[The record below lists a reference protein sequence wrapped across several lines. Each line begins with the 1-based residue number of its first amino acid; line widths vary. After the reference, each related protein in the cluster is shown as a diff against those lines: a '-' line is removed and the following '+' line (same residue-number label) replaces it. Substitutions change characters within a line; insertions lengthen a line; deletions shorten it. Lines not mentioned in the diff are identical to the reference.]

1 MRVLATSLLSLLILT
16 AAASPPPPQEPP
28 LSAISPAE
36 KLDRLFVQL
45 KRTRDASDAQQ
56 ISSEIWAVWGSSGSA
71 TVDLLVRSA
80 DAAIEKKQ
88 YAVALDN
95 LDEAIGLKPSYA
107 EAWNKRA
114 TLHFKTGNYERSMAD
129 IAQVLA
135 REPRHF
141 GALSGMAAILQ
152 SSGRDAASLAVWDK
166 VLDLYP
172 ANRAAQSQVRLL
184 SEKLAGSKT

>member
-1 MRVLATSLLSLLILT
+1 MRFLATSLLSLLILT

-45 KRTRDASDAQQ
+45 KRTRDASAAQQ
-56 ISSEIWAVWGSSGSA
+56 ISSEIWAVWGRSGSA

-80 DAAIEKKQ
+80 DAAIEKSQ

-152 SSGRDAASLAVWDK
+152 SSGRDTAALAVWEK

-172 ANRAAQSQVRLL
+172 ANRAAQGQVRSL

>member
-45 KRTRDASDAQQ
+45 KRTRDASAAQQ
-56 ISSEIWAVWGSSGSA
+56 ISSEFWAVWGSSGSA